1 MRRFIMAALIATSA
15 ALTGVMPAEAGA
27 YRAAPAQTQ
36 YSGGIQLADHYY
48 GHRRYERRH
57 RERRYYKRRHY
68 EPVCFYKRV
77 YRYDSYGNRI
87 VRRIRVCE

>member
-1 MRRFIMAALIATSA
+1 MRKFIMAAFIAASA
-15 ALTGVMPAEAGA
+15 ALTGIVPAEAGA
-27 YRAAPAQTQ
+27 YRAAPAERH
-36 YSGGIQLADHYY
+36 YSGSLQPIDHYY

-57 RERRYYKRRHY
+57 RERRYYKRRYY

-77 YRYDSYGNRI
+77 YRYDHYGNRI